1 MTRRISSAAGFLCL
15 LLVYA
20 CSSTPPPVPSLVAMP
35 ATFDACSLL
44 TPTDVKD
51 VQGEEPLEQK
61 ASDQSDGSV
70 ILHQCF
76 FRLGDFS
83 KSVSISSG
91 TVGRA
96 YWERLFAERADSE
109 EEEHEREGRRGD
121 ARRRVGRVGDEA
133 YWLPTPV
140 GGTLYVRQ
148 GENLLRVAVGGNAS
162 DADRLAKATAL
173 AGRALP
179 RLPKSPHRH

>member
-1 MTRRISSAAGFLCL
+1 MTARISFAVSFLCL
-15 LLVYA
+15 LLVCA

-35 ATFDACSLL
+35 ATFDACTLL
-44 TPTDVKD
+44 TSTDVKD
-51 VQGEEPLEQK
+51 VQGEEPVEGK
-61 ASDQSDGSV
+61 ASDQSDGSL
-70 ILHQCF
+70 IIHQCF
-76 FRLGDFS
+76 FRLADFS
-83 KSVSISSG
+83 KSVSISA

-96 YWERLFAERADSE
+96 YWERMFAERAESE

-121 ARRRVGRVGDEA
+121 ARRRVRGLGNEA

-148 GENLLRVAVGGNAS
+148 GENLLRIALGGTAS
-162 DADRLAKATAL
+162 DADRLAKATTL

-179 RLPKSPHRH
+179 RLPKPPHHH